1 MEKLFKSKLAFIAF
15 VILFTSF
22 LAFFYKN
29 SVSVA
34 LFSGLIGG
42 LVGFIF
48 AQWYWIEKMKD
59 IQHLLD
65 ARMATP
71 ETAELLKRK
80 EEELFKATNNNTKLL
95 NIIGELQN
103 ELTALREAYK
113 DVLAD
118 REQLWKKNLQAKGGI
133 DVTCKSGSNTN
144 EEQ

>member
-29 SVSVA
+29 AVSVA
-34 LFSGLIGG
+34 LYSGLIGG
-42 LVGFIF
+42 LVGFVV
-48 AQWYWIEKMKD
+48 AQWYWVEKMKE

-65 ARMATP
+65 ARMASP
-71 ETAELLKRK
+71 ETAELLKSK
-80 EEELFKATNNNTKLL
+80 DDELLKSANNNTKLV
-95 NIIGELQN
+95 NIIGELQD
-103 ELTALREAYK
+103 ELSALREAYK

-133 DVTCKSGSNTN
+133 DVTCKSGSKTN